1 MKKLS
6 IILFL
11 CVSVCNGIFASA
23 AIPGPYLKIQPNGD
37 SIYIYFNGD
46 EHSRA
51 FYTDGKRK
59 EVARNGEGYWVYVTK
74 INGKRFLTDQIVSKT
89 STFKEVDK
97 KIVLNYWRK
106 THKRK
111 RGQKGQLFEYITLNN
126 QLKEYWI
133 NPKIKWQNIN
143 DTEGCN
149 FGIPSW
155 LVGETK
161 FGSYDFSCLLL
172 YTNESTNEYYFVNH
186 YMDFS
191 TRLKDTNEVVSVVDV
206 YECFSKNRHGGAI
219 LDSNFYERINITDNK
234 QLRKQI
240 NKINKLFNRKYQQ
253 LDELVRLSQERG
265 KKYRYSEYSSCEDCE
280 DFFKTYIFVDIIGY
294 SFVKNPVAEHPI
306 DDKTR
311 IVKK

>member
-1 MKKLS
+1 MKRL
-6 IILFL
+6 IVILFL
-11 CVSVCNGIFASA
+11 GVSVCKGIFASA

-74 INGKRFLTDQIVSKT
+74 INGKHFLTDQIVSKT
-89 STFKEVDK
+89 STFKEVDEK
-97 KIVLNYWRK
+97 TVLDYWRK

-133 NPKIKWQNIN
+133 NPKIEWQNIN

-172 YTNESTNEYYFVNH
+172 YTNDSTNEYYFVNH
-186 YMDFS
+186 YIDFS
-191 TRLKDTNEVVSVVDV
+191 TRLKDSLDVVNVIDIYRCYGKS
-206 YECFSKNRHGGAI
+206 GAGRVI
-219 LDSNFYERINITDNK
+219 ADSNFYERINMTENK
-234 QLRKQI
+234 RLRNRI
-240 NKINKLFNRKYQQ
+240 NKINKSFNLKCQQ
-253 LDELVRLSQERG
+253 INELVKLTQERNE
-265 KKYRYSEYSSCEDCE
+265 KYRYSEYSPCVDCE
-280 DFFKTYIFVDIIGY
+280 DFFKTHTLVDVIGY